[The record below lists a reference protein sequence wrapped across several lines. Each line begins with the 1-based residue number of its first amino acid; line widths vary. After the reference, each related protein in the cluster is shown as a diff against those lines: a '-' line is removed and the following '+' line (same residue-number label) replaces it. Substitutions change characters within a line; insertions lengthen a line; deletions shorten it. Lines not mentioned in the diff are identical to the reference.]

1 NGKTVEL
8 DAPAF
13 IQNGRT
19 YMPVRFVAEK
29 LGATVD
35 WDSATSTATLTK

>member
-1 NGKTVEL
+1 GAEVAL

-13 IQNGRT
+13 IESSRT

-29 LGATVD
+29 LGATVG